1 MKNVLRLFL
10 VTLFSVY
17 VSAVVVQAQNY
28 DLVSDSLAFVAA
40 SWKVTPLERGGSAMY
55 AQVNMFNSRPRYFI
69 GREKVLGHQ
78 VQ

>member
-1 MKNVLRLFL
+1 MKNVLRLIF

-40 SWKVTPLERGGSAMY
+40 SWKVTPLVHSVVAGIKKFY
-55 AQVNMFNSRPRYFI
+55 ICLKFKI
-69 GREKVLGHQ
+69 
-78 VQ
+78 